1 MAGKITKKELKEP
14 DFLQVELAKLVQF
27 FMKHQAKVY
36 ILLLFFLLGAVVE
49 AGWYLYKLNYER
61 SAQKVYSQVETLSLK
76 SNAAQ
81 RESAKLVDG
90 FRNVVSKYPR
100 SKAALHSYYQLGN
113 LYLNANQPDLAIRA
127 YDEFIK
133 RASDKNYLKV
143 FAYTGKGYCHEMKKD
158 FKEALLSLES
168 ALKMPDGD
176 ILQGQIYRDM
186 ALVYEEMND
195 QKKSLEY
202 YRKALEKTSDPTMGS
217 IIKRKIAAIS

>member
-1 MAGKITKKELKEP
+1 MELS
-14 DFLQVELAKLVQF
+14 KLVQF
-27 FMKHQAKVY
+27 FLKHQAKVY
-36 ILLLFFLLGAVVE
+36 ILLLLLLLGAAVA

-76 SNAAQ
+76 SNSAQ
-81 RESAKLVDG
+81 SESAKLIDG
-90 FRNVVSKYPR
+90 FRNVASKYPR
-100 SKAALHSYYQLGN
+100 SQAALHSYYQLGN
-113 LYLNANQPDLAIRA
+113 LYLNTNQPDLAISA

-143 FAYTGKGYCHEMKKD
+143 FAYTGKGCCHEIKKH
-158 FKEALLSLES
+158 FKKALLSFES

-186 ALVYEEMND
+186 ARVYEEMND

-202 YRKALEKTSDPTMGS
+202 YRKALEKTADPTMGS
-217 IIKRKIAAIS
+217 IIKRKIAAMS